1 MTEDS
6 LHREII
12 EEHAKNPQFKGKL
25 KNFSHC
31 GFCQSPKTG
40 NQCNVQ
46 LLIEDET
53 IVQVGYGIQG
63 SALSTAI
70 ASIMS
75 CEIVK
80 MKIAQTVILAEQI
93 IESLERNST
102 VLFSSELCV
111 YESIRNFPEC
121 YDCALLAWRALLQA
135 LKE

>member
-1 MTEDS
+1 MTQDS

-31 GFCQSPKTG
+31 GFYQSPKTG

-80 MKIAQTVILAEQI
+80 MKIARTVILAEQI

-102 VLFSSELCV
+102 VLLF
-111 YESIRNFPEC
+111 F
-121 YDCALLAWRALLQA
+121 RALRL
-135 LKE
+135 